1 MMQEKALDAIIRA
14 INHPERRQIINILKN
29 QSEGV
34 RYTAL
39 LGETRLTTAKLNYQL
54 NELDGLI
61 QKTSDGLYTLT
72 ELGRRAAAILD
83 NIENNLQGDLELE
96 PIIDNTRREKIKKTT
111 DYIFTAIMIIYS
123 IVPLIL
129 TYFYLAEPAANIP
142 VPLIVLSYLI
152 IGAFIV
158 GLNYARKK
166 FPHLIYG
173 LYEIFNEIV
182 KGITHTY

>member
-14 INHPERRQIINILKN
+14 INHPERRQIISILKN
-29 QSEGV
+29 LAEGV

-96 PIIDNTRREKIKKTT
+96 PIIDITRREKIKKTT

-142 VPLIVLSYLI
+142 VSLIVLSYLI
-152 IGAFIV
+152 IGVFIV